1 MAKRTPFI
9 LSDAQISAI
18 RRDYDAGTVHREQ
31 AMLAAQIPSTKTAQA
46 LKAAG
51 IERWHSAETIRRNI
65 DTSGQSIGTR
75 LKNLL
80 ETIQHVFYGYAP
92 TLPENHT
99 EPPPPQHEARE
110 HPYRWLPEEDES
122 LLAHIRAG
130 KKPGQI
136 RINGRTAFAIERRAS
151 ALRKTLLNQPQTGAT
166 A

>member
-1 MAKRTPFI
+1 MKRTPFI

-31 AMLAAQIPSTKTAQA
+31 ALLAAQIPSTKAAQA

-51 IERWHSAETIRRNI
+51 IERWHSTETIRKNL
-65 DTSGQSIGTR
+65 DTSGQSIGAR
-75 LKNLL
+75 IKSAL
-80 ETIQHVFYGYAP
+80 ETIQRAFYGYTP
-92 TLPENHT
+92 TLPEHHA

-110 HPYRWLPEEDES
+110 HPYRWLPDEDER

-136 RINGRTAFAIERRAS
+136 RIDGRSPFAIERRVS
-151 ALRKTLLNQPQTGAT
+151 ILRQKLLNQPQTEVT

>member
-1 MAKRTPFI
+1 MKRTPYT
-9 LSDAQISAI
+9 LSAAQISAV

-31 AMLAAQIPSTKTAQA
+31 AMLAAQIPSTKAAQA

-51 IERWHSAETIRRNI
+51 IERWHSTETIRRNI
-65 DTSGQSIGTR
+65 NISGQGIGAR
-75 LKNLL
+75 IKNAL
-80 ETIQHVFYGYAP
+80 ETIQRAFYGYTP

-99 EPPPPQHEARE
+99 EPPPPQHEAHE

-136 RINGRTAFAIERRAS
+136 RINGRSAFAIERRVS
-151 ALRKTLLNQPQTGAT
+151 TLRKTLLNQPHIGAT